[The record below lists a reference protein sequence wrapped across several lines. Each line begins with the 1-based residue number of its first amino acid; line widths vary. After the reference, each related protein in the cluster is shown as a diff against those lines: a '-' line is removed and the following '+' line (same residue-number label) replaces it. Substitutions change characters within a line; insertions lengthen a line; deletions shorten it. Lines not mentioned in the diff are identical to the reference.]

1 MISQKEEMRTGTQSS
16 GVVIHDMM
24 GKRYEVNVSE
34 LSPNL
39 YNIDFSQLNQ
49 GLYILQVSIGGA
61 YYFERVTKL

>member
-1 MISQKEEMRTGTQSS
+1 
-16 GVVIHDMM
+16 VIHDMM

-34 LSPNL
+34 LSPKL

-49 GLYILQVSIGGA
+49 GLYILQVSFGGA